1 MKSTVEK
8 LSPLERKLNIEVP
21 AVIVASSFD
30 IAFRNLQ
37 KQAHIKGFRPGKAPI
52 ATIKAAYGA
61 RVAQDVVQELVQKH
75 YAKAL
80 QEHKLNPINYPE
92 FEFDA
97 PTEDKEFSFSAN
109 FEVRPEV
116 ALNKYEGLEVIRE
129 KFLVEEKQID
139 EVINNIRTARAAL
152 VDVLEDRAALVG
164 DTALV
169 DFEGFVDG
177 KPLENGT
184 GTDHQ
189 LELGAKQFIEG
200 FEEGV
205 VGMKVGG
212 QTTLKLKF
220 PDPYH
225 AAELAGK
232 PVEFKVTLKALKK
245 KSLPEVND
253 EFVAA
258 VMGDT
263 SNTAKHTVEGLRK
276 TIQED
281 IEQSEK
287 KRIETDFKN
296 RILKKIVEANPVDV
310 PPSLLREQK
319 EALVDDVRKKMT
331 EQGMNEKEFA
341 EYAQKWDKDFDS
353 SAAEMI
359 QSGFIIDTIAEKHN
373 LKWNEED
380 LQEKYLEYAKQT
392 GLEVSKIREWYA
404 KPEQT
409 SRLTYMITEE
419 KVIQFLTKVS
429 KITEL
434 EKSDIKNSG
443 N

>member
-232 PVEFKVTLKALKK
+232 PVEFKVTLKVLKK

-287 KRIETDFKN
+287 KELRL
-296 RILKKIVEANPVDV
+296 ILKIV
-310 PPSLLREQK
+310 S
-319 EALVDDVRKKMT
+319 
-331 EQGMNEKEFA
+331 
-341 EYAQKWDKDFDS
+341 
-353 SAAEMI
+353 
-359 QSGFIIDTIAEKHN
+359 
-373 LKWNEED
+373 
-380 LQEKYLEYAKQT
+380 
-392 GLEVSKIREWYA
+392 
-404 KPEQT
+404 
-409 SRLTYMITEE
+409 
-419 KVIQFLTKVS
+419 
-429 KITEL
+429 
-434 EKSDIKNSG
+434 
-443 N
+443 

>member
-1 MKSTVEK
+1 M
-8 LSPLERKLNIEVP
+8 
-21 AVIVASSFD
+21 
-30 IAFRNLQ
+30 
-37 KQAHIKGFRPGKAPI
+37 
-52 ATIKAAYGA
+52 
-61 RVAQDVVQELVQKH
+61 
-75 YAKAL
+75 
-80 QEHKLNPINYPE
+80 
-92 FEFDA
+92 
-97 PTEDKEFSFSAN
+97 
-109 FEVRPEV
+109 
-116 ALNKYEGLEVIRE
+116 
-129 KFLVEEKQID
+129 
-139 EVINNIRTARAAL
+139 
-152 VDVLEDRAALVG
+152 
-164 DTALV
+164 
-169 DFEGFVDG
+169 
-177 KPLENGT
+177 
-184 GTDHQ
+184 
-189 LELGAKQFIEG
+189 
-200 FEEGV
+200 
-205 VGMKVGG
+205 
-212 QTTLKLKF
+212 
-220 PDPYH
+220 
-225 AAELAGK
+225 
-232 PVEFKVTLKALKK
+232 
-245 KSLPEVND
+245 
-253 EFVAA
+253 
-258 VMGDT
+258 
-263 SNTAKHTVEGLRK
+263 
-276 TIQED
+276 
-281 IEQSEK
+281 
-287 KRIETDFKN
+287 
-296 RILKKIVEANPVDV
+296 KKIVEANPVDV